1 MIGTQRI
8 IRKLTVK
15 YLDTSLTLSRQKDKL
30 LVEKVIR
37 KVSMHVIPAYMRG
50 FQMISYRLSL
60 NQKH

>member
-37 KVSMHVIPAYMRG
+37 KVSLHVIPAYMHG
-50 FQMISYRLSL
+50 FQTISYRLSL
-60 NQKH
+60 NQKL